1 MELWIARDSDGLWLF
16 KQKPIIDSY
25 DKSGVPTFFWVTPS
39 DAGELELDSA
49 LFPDVTFE
57 NRPQEV
63 DITLKTRI

>member
-16 KQKPIIDSY
+16 KQKQIIDSY
-25 DKSGVPTFFWVTPS
+25 DKSGVPTCFWVTPS

-57 NRPQEV
+57 NSPQEV